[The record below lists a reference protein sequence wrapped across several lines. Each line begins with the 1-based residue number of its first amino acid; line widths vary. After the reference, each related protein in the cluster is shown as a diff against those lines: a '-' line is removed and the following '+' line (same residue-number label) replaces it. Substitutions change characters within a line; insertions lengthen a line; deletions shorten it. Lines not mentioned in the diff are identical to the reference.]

1 MKGRHRTPEAVM
13 TEMLGADGKP
23 GSTDHRAWPECQ
35 RVSSGEIR
43 EAPPHLAAPDVIP
56 SGILRLGSVVGM

>member
-1 MKGRHRTPEAVM
+1 M

-56 SGILRLGSVVGM
+56 SGILRLESVMGM